1 MELMAIQGTIQPGLL
16 GRINEWRVLRT
27 LQQCGPLSR
36 ADLARL
42 TGTTAPTA
50 SKAVEALL
58 REGWLIEDDAPDSR
72 RGRPAKRLRLR
83 SESVLVLG
91 LVIDTPECHL
101 VAASLDGTLNPK
113 LSESFTTPES
123 YEALLATVTR
133 WVEERITRE
142 TPEKWGLCI
151 CMPGLIDNTQQK
163 GLLSPNVHLTDGRF
177 PAADLTVRL
186 GIPCQLIHEQHAL
199 CLAERYFGA
208 AQGLDDFALMDLS
221 TGVALPVVSH
231 GQLFT
236 GHRGLAGELGH
247 ITVNLQGRLCGCGNT
262 GCLETEVSD
271 PASLRAIHEA
281 LGSPVSFEEALLRLQ
296 NNDPLAWEAMQ
307 ARIEYLAIGIAAA
320 IHLFNPPTLFLN
332 SRFLRECPAVLEHLQ
347 ERLVKRTLPP
357 LLADCRILL
366 AQSNK
371 QQGVIAGMI
380 EHLTNARL
388 PTPLHELHRLAPLDK
403 ASHPLT
409 LS

>member
-1 MELMAIQGTIQPGLL
+1 MATPGTIQPGLL

-27 LQQCGPLSR
+27 LQQRGSLSR
-36 ADLARL
+36 AELARL
-42 TGTTAPTA
+42 TGITAPTA

-58 REGWLIEDDAPDSR
+58 SEGWLIEDDAPDSR
-72 RGRPAKRLRLR
+72 RGRPAKRLRVR

-101 VAASLDGTLNPK
+101 VGAHLNGTLHPK
-113 LSESFTTPES
+113 VTQSFPTPKS
-123 YEALLATVTR
+123 YDALLDHVAAWLEQHVAG
-133 WVEERITRE
+133 EPAER
-142 TPEKWGLCI
+142 WGLCI
-151 CMPGLIDNTQQK
+151 CMPGLIDKTRQQ

-177 PAADLTVRL
+177 PAADLTERL

-221 TGVALPVVSH
+221 TGVALPVVSR

-247 ITVNLQGRLCGCGNT
+247 ITVNMHGRACGCGNS
-262 GCLETEVSD
+262 GCLETEISD
-271 PASLRAIHEA
+271 PACLRSIQEAVGQSLSFDEAIEHLQSDDRA
-281 LGSPVSFEEALLRLQ
+281 
-296 NNDPLAWEAMQ
+296 AWEAMTV
-307 ARIEYLAIGIAAA
+307 RIEYMAIGIAAA

-332 SRFLRECPAVLEHLQ
+332 GRFLRECPRVQ
-347 ERLVKRTLPP
+347 ERLEERLVARTLPP
-357 LLADCRILL
+357 LLADCQIRL
-366 AQSNK
+366 AQSTK

-380 EHLTNARL
+380 EYLTNARL
-388 PTPLHELHRLAPLDK
+388 PMPLHELHRLAPEN
-403 ASHPLT
+403 
-409 LS
+409 